1 MSSRCISASAA
12 ERTGEAARQ
21 QVARRVI
28 RVVSVLALFGRNRA
42 VELLMRALFGDIV
55 EADGQLYHVDPRDH
69 VCGRLMRR
77 RGCLNPPETW
87 LYKRLVRPGMVAVD
101 LGGNIGYFTLL
112 FARSVGPTGR
122 VITFEPDA
130 DNMSRLR
137 RSVTENG
144 YANVTPEMCAVAD
157 TVGEIPL
164 WQAPDNFGDHRV
176 RRTAMD
182 RPSVTVP
189 LITLDSYFAPG
200 SRVDFIKMDI
210 QGAEQAALAGA
221 KRVLTENPDIV
232 IAAEYWA
239 EGLRE
244 YGGDPAAMLH
254 DLVAM
259 GFRLSLIGAPG
270 TRPTSIEGAAN
281 IDQLATSPRTYDLL
295 FHRGELKLTEPA

>member
-1 MSSRCISASAA
+1 MSSRCIPATAA
-12 ERTGEAARQ
+12 GRAGEVTRQ
-21 QVARRVI
+21 QTARRVI

-42 VELLMRALFGDIV
+42 VEILMRRLFGDIV
-55 EADGQLYHVDPRDH
+55 EADDQLYHVDRRDR

-112 FARSVGPTGR
+112 FARSVGPAGH
-122 VITFEPDA
+122 VIAFEPDA

-137 RSVTENG
+137 RSAAENG
-144 YANVTPEMCAVAD
+144 YGNVTPEMCAVAD
-157 TVGEIPL
+157 TVGCIPL
-164 WQAPDNFGDHRV
+164 WRAPDNFGDHRV

-189 LITLDSYFAPG
+189 LVTLDSYFAPG

-221 KRVLTENPDIV
+221 KRVLTENTDIV

-244 YGGDPAAMLH
+244 YGSDPAAMLH

-259 GFRLSLIGAPG
+259 GFRLSLIGPPG
-270 TRPTSIEGAAN
+270 THPTPVEGAAG
-281 IDQLATSPRTYDLL
+281 IAELAASPRTYDLL
-295 FHRGELKLTEPA
+295 FHRGDLKLTEPA